1 MILPPAVILAGG
13 RASRMGGGDK
23 VLLELQ
29 GKPLLGHVIERLRP
43 QVGAIAISANGDPAR
58 FAGFGLRV
66 LPDEMPDHP
75 GPLAGILAG
84 MDWAAGLGAKVVIS
98 AAGDTPFLPPDLVR
112 RLQDAAGPTGLAIAA
127 DGEAPDLHPTFGL
140 WPVTLRDALRDALMS
155 GERRIRAFAAANG
168 AQIARFDGSA
178 QAFFNINR
186 PEDLA
191 RAAAGLR

>member
-84 MDWAAGLGAKVVIS
+84 MDWAAGLGAKS
-98 AAGDTPFLPPDLVR
+98 
-112 RLQDAAGPTGLAIAA
+112 
-127 DGEAPDLHPTFGL
+127 
-140 WPVTLRDALRDALMS
+140 
-155 GERRIRAFAAANG
+155 
-168 AQIARFDGSA
+168 
-178 QAFFNINR
+178 
-186 PEDLA
+186 
-191 RAAAGLR
+191 